1 MKKTTSKKKSI
12 WKKLFIGLTSIV
24 GIFVVSVCT
33 YFIVWRLMMQP
44 KSGYQPQLTNKE
56 ESYFKALETKKGWSN
71 ITRLIKN
78 INNKEE
84 RILSDTVILSK
95 DYEYLLTI
103 EIEDS
108 ATFYSLPVNIEDA
121 VALKLYHHIV
131 CSPLTLRKM
140 TIEFSYVE
148 RIAKRLSV
156 GHTLTAIYAIRNK
169 RLIKVKRVME

>member
-33 YFIVWRLMMQP
+33 YFIAWRLMMQP

-84 RILSDTVILSK
+84 RLILLDFKT
-95 DYEYLLTI
+95 
-103 EIEDS
+103 
-108 ATFYSLPVNIEDA
+108 
-121 VALKLYHHIV
+121 YH
-131 CSPLTLRKM
+131 
-140 TIEFSYVE
+140 
-148 RIAKRLSV
+148 
-156 GHTLTAIYAIRNK
+156 
-169 RLIKVKRVME
+169 KVKVIYTAWYWNKC